1 MLLGARGFW
10 RHRGLP
16 AVHPAQSWRHQWC
29 RCASSSSSSSV
40 MPPLEVIDCHAAGE
54 PARVV
59 VRGLPP
65 IPGSTMMEKR
75 DHMRDHMDSVRKLL
89 LLEPRGYP
97 CQNADYVLPSTRPEA
112 AFGFVIAEQNA
123 IYPAM
128 SGHNALCVA
137 TALLE
142 TGRVPMTEPRTR
154 FTLEA
159 PAGLIEFDAECRDGK
174 VWC

>member
-1 MLLGARGFW
+1 MSMRNNEDD
-10 RHRGLP
+10 
-16 AVHPAQSWRHQWC
+16 AQPKT
-29 RCASSSSSSSV
+29 SSV

-59 VRGLPP
+59 VGGLPP

-75 DHMRDHMDSVRKLL
+75 DYMRDHMDSVRKLL

-97 CQNADYVLPSTRPEA
+97 CQNADYVLPPTRPEA

-174 VWC
+174 VWPFISLSL